1 MTNVNKIKP
10 NEICHSLRVMDIKKH
25 FINRL
30 GIFFYIYKYQIF
42 TNQFIS
48 VINFRTFRVVF
59 IQHSLG
65 STEIDKTM
73 VRMTFK
79 SENQEI
85 TKLSLSLQTNKVLT
99 RTARRSNTIDFLS
112 YVMLI
117 FKEVITT
124 WCTHRSKRNES
135 IESNR
140 KWPHRISFLEIEI
153 SISREKNKRRRR

>member
-1 MTNVNKIKP
+1 MK
-10 NEICHSLRVMDIKKH
+10 CHSLRVMDIKRH

-85 TKLSLSLQTNKVLT
+85 TKLSLSLSKQTKSLPERHDVPT
-99 RTARRSNTIDFLS
+99 QSTFSP
-112 YVMLI
+112 M
-117 FKEVITT
+117 
-124 WCTHRSKRNES
+124 
-135 IESNR
+135 
-140 KWPHRISFLEIEI
+140 
-153 SISREKNKRRRR
+153 